1 MRTVIPIFFFLFLIV
16 WGINGLLTGCNKTA
30 KKDVPTRTEKELIQ
44 QTIDERKIIHLLDSS
59 LISQQN
65 TLLSKQSDIIQMQR
79 DSINLLLKTDCTR
92 LQKRCDSLR
101 SALAIQ
107 NFRVGRIQYY
117 VNICNR
123 KPSQDKFLRGWIN
136 RTLK

>member
-1 MRTVIPIFFFLFLIV
+1 MRIVILFLAI
-16 WGINGLLTGCNKTA
+16 IALGCNRPTERERMVKEVMVISDSLHKLDSILIGQYRELSNA
-30 KKDVPTRTEKELIQ
+30 KDVLIQ
-44 QTIDERKIIHLLDSS
+44 E
-59 LISQQN
+59 
-65 TLLSKQSDIIQMQR
+65 QR
-79 DSINLLLKTDCTR
+79 DSINMLMKSDCGK

-101 SALAIQ
+101 TALAIQ
-107 NFRVGRIQYY
+107 NFRVGRIKYY